1 MRLKND
7 VEENM
12 ILDSINNMSSNEKE
26 LERLRRNVNLKELEN
41 KELVKKV
48 TRLDMENHNLNQILE
63 KLETYLLHRG
73 EKIKRLNNDKEYDLA
88 ICEFQMLSDFLAV
101 EKNKLLNKEV
111 EDEKK

>member
-1 MRLKND
+1 MRG
-7 VEENM
+7 E
-12 ILDSINNMSSNEKE
+12 ILSIETVQEITETKRII
-26 LERLRRNVNLKELEN
+26 ERLTRDKNLCQIEN